1 MINTDQGIISWHGDN
16 IELMADLSVIVH
28 ALCYDVLMSDSG
40 MTLGEAMLK
49 IMYAV
54 ELGTRTEYEFE
65 RELYENGSEPKV
77 EFNDLLKRMGDQ

>member
-1 MINTDQGIISWHGDN
+1 MINTDQGIISWHGNN
-16 IELMADLSVIVH
+16 IEMMADLSLIVH
-28 ALCYDVLMSDSG
+28 TLCYDVLMSDSG